1 MSNAALALALGAGTG
16 LGLWYLMR
24 DDEQDDSDATP
35 DRPAALTEPAPT
47 TATTAVQNPA
57 PCAIRLDAAG
67 LTADGVL
74 VDVPSVVARCQSAG
88 AAELTLADDAP
99 TAVYLEL
106 AAALQ
111 RAGITLRLAP
121 RRNARGA
128 RGRRV
133 RPQYTREGRRILRDG
148 EPVLHLDRV
157 DLGDQRHAIS
167 PHEADALAEK
177 VVDLLNGARRAR
189 RQSAASAAT
198 DTTHRIFFFRTYPK
212 NGNSRTRF
220 YQADPPTT
228 WEDAKRRLVAAGLLD
243 ERVLLPTEWKLVAD
257 PPLRVAAD
265 RLRPLP

>member
-24 DDEQDDSDATP
+24 DDEEDESDATP
-35 DRPAALTEPAPT
+35 DRPAARAQPAPT
-47 TATTAVQNPA
+47 TTATAAQNPA

-67 LTADGVL
+67 LTANGVL
-74 VDVPSVVARCQSAG
+74 VDVPSVVARCQNAG
-88 AAELTLADDAP
+88 AAELTLAGDAP
-99 TAVYLEL
+99 TAAYLEL

-121 RRNARGA
+121 RRNARSVRGG
-128 RGRRV
+128 RGRPR
-133 RPQYTREGRRILRDG
+133 YTREGRRILRDG
-148 EPVLHLDRV
+148 EPVFQLDRI
-157 DLGDQRHAIS
+157 DLGDQRYAIS
-167 PHEADALAEK
+167 PHEADALAQRL
-177 VVDLLNGARRAR
+177 VDLLNGSRRAR
-189 RQSAASAAT
+189 RQSSASAT
-198 DTTHRIFFFRTYPK
+198 DAAHRIFLFRTYPT

-243 ERVLLPTEWKLVAD
+243 ERILLPTEWKLVAD